1 MRIVHIYNNNVVLAQ
16 SDSGEQAVVLGR
28 GLAFG
33 AKKGQEIDPAKIEQT
48 FTPQSADDDH
58 VSALLSEIPSEV
70 LQVAT
75 ELEIYAKEQLGLKV
89 AHSMVLPLAD
99 HLNYALSRAR
109 DGVQVDYPLSI
120 EVTQLYPREFSFGR
134 YALQLVKERFDVALP
149 EEEATPFALH
159 LVNTQFSNEDLSKIY
174 RMTEVFAQIFNVIAF
189 AYGHPLDQ
197 THMSVARFVTH
208 LRYLFVRAEQGKTV
222 AGGDLAAPAIREAVR
237 TCYPKAYECANRVKM
252 LLELHLNVDLSA
264 DEHTYL
270 TIHVARLAKDLWD
283 EASA

>member
-58 VSALLSEIPSEV
+58 ASALLSEIPSEV

-89 AHSMVLPLAD
+89 AHSTVLPLAD

-109 DGVQVDYPLSI
+109 DGILLDYPLSI

-134 YALQLVKERFDVALP
+134 YALQLVKERFDVVLP

-197 THMSVARFVTH
+197 THMSVARFVSRIFATF
-208 LRYLFVRAEQGKTV
+208 LCALSRVRPS
-222 AGGDLAAPAIREAVR
+222 LAVI
-237 TCYPKAYECANRVKM
+237 
-252 LLELHLNVDLSA
+252 
-264 DEHTYL
+264 
-270 TIHVARLAKDLWD
+270 
-283 EASA
+283 

>member
-1 MRIVHIYNNNVVLAQ
+1 MSRLWF
-16 SDSGEQAVVLGR
+16 LGR

-33 AKKGQEIDPAKIEQT
+33 AKKRQEIDPTKIEQT

-58 VSALLSEIPSEV
+58 VSALLSEIPSDV

-75 ELEIYAKEQLGLKV
+75 ELETYAKEQLGLKV
-89 AHSMVLPLAD
+89 VHSMVLPLAD

-109 DGVQVDYPLSI
+109 DGIQMDYPLSI

-134 YALQLVKERFDVALP
+134 YALQLVEERIGVALP

-208 LRYLFVRAEQGKTV
+208 LMCQATYDAPSPRYLQT
-222 AGGDLAAPAIREAVR
+222 
-237 TCYPKAYECANRVKM
+237 
-252 LLELHLNVDLSA
+252 S
-264 DEHTYL
+264 
-270 TIHVARLAKDLWD
+270 
-283 EASA
+283 